1 MLEMIGTDETDLQEM
16 VSYRANVTGVAN
28 TIFISPKGNARHAPR
43 IKIAID
49 PPDSLDPRGATVS
62 IALDGDVTVGPI
74 TPELLRQAQRFIE
87 LNRQVLLDYWNY
99 RIDTEELRQRLLAID
114 RTQPKGYLADE

>member
-1 MLEMIGTDETDLQEM
+1 MMTLAFTDETDLQEM
-16 VSYRANVTGVAN
+16 VSYRKNVTGVDH
-28 TIFISPKGNARHAPR
+28 TVFISPKGNARHAPR

-49 PPDSLDPRGATVS
+49 PPDSVDPRGVTVS
-62 IALDGDVTVGPI
+62 VALDGNIAAGTV
-74 TPELLRQAQRFIE
+74 TPELLRQARRFIE

-114 RTQPKGYLADE
+114 